1 MESKKQD
8 AASQSSGKAGNAENK
23 NKSAEEKSNDK
34 GTTPEKEDMKAGQQR
49 FINETEETENLI
61 DPGNEHHHHAD
72 EADKKLGK
80 A

>member
-8 AASQSSGKAGNAENK
+8 AASKPSGQAGNAEN
-23 NKSAEEKSNDK
+23 NKSAEEKSKDK
-34 GTTPEKEDMKAGQQR
+34 RTAPEKEDMKAGQQR

-61 DPGNEHHHHAD
+61 DPGNEHHHHTD
-72 EADKKLGK
+72 EVDKKIGK